1 MKSPTL
7 KDYLL
12 LSALSLIWASAFFNI
27 KIATYSYG
35 PITIACLR
43 ILFGAIPVILLCMYQ
58 RIKIEA
64 FSKDWKWFAA
74 IGFINLVIPFF
85 LIAYGVQ
92 KVQSNLA
99 AILMSSTPISATILA
114 HIYTDKEKINFY
126 KIIGILL
133 GFSGIVYLFSDNL
146 LITKDNFF
154 SALMILLGSTFY
166 VIGGI
171 LTLKISHKKNETK
184 FLEDLE
190 CIDIGCGG
198 GILSERLS
206 RLGARVTGIDA
217 SESSINVAKEHSFKS
232 RLEIDYKC
240 LTTSELLRSKIN
252 NFLNKFDIVIA
263 SEVIEHVNERK
274 IFLSDVSKLSRSGG
288 LIVFTTINK
297 SFLGILLGKFFA
309 ENILKVVPLNTHDPN
324 KFISP
329 QKLTSEAEK
338 HNIILDNFV
347 GFVPTLKINNILKK
361 EFGDF
366 RLSSNID
373 VNYGAA
379 GIRL

>member
-1 MKSPTL
+1 M
-7 KDYLL
+7 
-12 LSALSLIWASAFFNI
+12 
-27 KIATYSYG
+27 
-35 PITIACLR
+35 
-43 ILFGAIPVILLCMYQ
+43 
-58 RIKIEA
+58 
-64 FSKDWKWFAA
+64 
-74 IGFINLVIPFF
+74 
-85 LIAYGVQ
+85 
-92 KVQSNLA
+92 
-99 AILMSSTPISATILA
+99 
-114 HIYTDKEKINFY
+114 
-126 KIIGILL
+126 
-133 GFSGIVYLFSDNL
+133 
-146 LITKDNFF
+146 
-154 SALMILLGSTFY
+154 
-166 VIGGI
+166 
-171 LTLKISHKKNETK
+171 
-184 FLEDLE
+184 
-190 CIDIGCGG
+190 CIRDSGCGG

-240 LTTSELLRSKIN
+240 LTTSELLRSKKDK
-252 NFLNKFDIVIA
+252 FLNKFDIVIA

-274 IFLSDVSKLSRSGG
+274 IFLSDISKLCRSGG

-309 ENILKVVPLNTHDPN
+309 ENILKVVPKNTHDPD

-329 QKLTSEAEK
+329 QKLSSEAEE

>member
-1 MKSPTL
+1 MTNTVDVREIEQFS
-7 KDYLL
+7 L
-12 LSALSLIWASAFFNI
+12 LSNKWWDKS
-27 KIATYSYG
+27 G
-35 PITIACLR
+35 P
-43 ILFGAIPVILLCMYQ
+43 
-58 RIKIEA
+58 
-64 FSKDWKWFAA
+64 
-74 IGFINLVIPFF
+74 
-85 LIAYGVQ
+85 
-92 KVQSNLA
+92 
-99 AILMSSTPISATILA
+99 
-114 HIYTDKEKINFY
+114 
-126 KIIGILL
+126 
-133 GFSGIVYLFSDNL
+133 
-146 LITKDNFF
+146 F
-154 SALMILLGSTFY
+154 SALHKLSNARIEFIKNNAGR
-166 VIGGI
+166 I
-171 LTLKISHKKNETK
+171 ISRKNLEAK
-184 FLEDLE
+184 FLEGIE

-240 LTTSELLRSKIN
+240 LTTSELLRSKKDK
-252 NFLNKFDIVIA
+252 FLNKFDIVIA

-274 IFLSDVSKLSRSGG
+274 IFLSDISKLSRSGG

-309 ENILKVVPLNTHDPN
+309 ENILKVVPKNTHDPN

-329 QKLTSEAEK
+329 QKLSSEAEE

-366 RLSSNID
+366 RLSSNMD

>member
-1 MKSPTL
+1 MTNTVDVKEIEQFS
-7 KDYLL
+7 L
-12 LSALSLIWASAFFNI
+12 LSNKWWDKS
-27 KIATYSYG
+27 G
-35 PITIACLR
+35 P
-43 ILFGAIPVILLCMYQ
+43 
-58 RIKIEA
+58 
-64 FSKDWKWFAA
+64 
-74 IGFINLVIPFF
+74 
-85 LIAYGVQ
+85 
-92 KVQSNLA
+92 
-99 AILMSSTPISATILA
+99 
-114 HIYTDKEKINFY
+114 
-126 KIIGILL
+126 
-133 GFSGIVYLFSDNL
+133 
-146 LITKDNFF
+146 F
-154 SALMILLGSTFY
+154 SALHKLSNARIEFIKNNASR
-166 VIGGI
+166 I
-171 LTLKISHKKNETK
+171 ISHKKSEAK
-184 FLEDLE
+184 FLEDIE

-240 LTTSELLRSKIN
+240 LTTSELLRSKKDK
-252 NFLNKFDIVIA
+252 FLNKFDIVIA

-274 IFLSDVSKLSRSGG
+274 IFLSDISKLSRSGG

-297 SFLGILLGKFFA
+297 SFLGILLGKFIA
-309 ENILKVVPLNTHDPN
+309 ENILKVVPKNTHDPN

-329 QKLTSEAEK
+329 QKLSSEAEE

-347 GFVPTLKINNILKK
+347 GFVPTFKIKNILKK

>member
-1 MKSPTL
+1 MTNTVDVKEIEQFS
-7 KDYLL
+7 L
-12 LSALSLIWASAFFNI
+12 LSNKWWDKS
-27 KIATYSYG
+27 G
-35 PITIACLR
+35 P
-43 ILFGAIPVILLCMYQ
+43 
-58 RIKIEA
+58 
-64 FSKDWKWFAA
+64 
-74 IGFINLVIPFF
+74 
-85 LIAYGVQ
+85 
-92 KVQSNLA
+92 
-99 AILMSSTPISATILA
+99 
-114 HIYTDKEKINFY
+114 
-126 KIIGILL
+126 
-133 GFSGIVYLFSDNL
+133 
-146 LITKDNFF
+146 F
-154 SALMILLGSTFY
+154 SALHKLSNARIEFIKNNASR
-166 VIGGI
+166 I
-171 LTLKISHKKNETK
+171 ISHKKSEAK
-184 FLEDLE
+184 FLEGIE

-217 SESSINVAKEHSFKS
+217 SESSIIVAKEHSIKS

-240 LTTSELLRSKIN
+240 LTTSELLRSKKDK
-252 NFLNKFDIVIA
+252 FLNKFDIVIA

-274 IFLSDVSKLSRSGG
+274 IFLSDISKLSRSGG

-309 ENILKVVPLNTHDPN
+309 ENILKVVPKNTHDPN

-329 QKLTSEAEK
+329 QKLSSEAEE

-347 GFVPTLKINNILKK
+347 GFVPTFKINNILKK

>member
-1 MKSPTL
+1 MTNTVDVKEIEQFS
-7 KDYLL
+7 L
-12 LSALSLIWASAFFNI
+12 LSNKWWDKS
-27 KIATYSYG
+27 G
-35 PITIACLR
+35 P
-43 ILFGAIPVILLCMYQ
+43 
-58 RIKIEA
+58 
-64 FSKDWKWFAA
+64 
-74 IGFINLVIPFF
+74 
-85 LIAYGVQ
+85 
-92 KVQSNLA
+92 
-99 AILMSSTPISATILA
+99 
-114 HIYTDKEKINFY
+114 
-126 KIIGILL
+126 
-133 GFSGIVYLFSDNL
+133 
-146 LITKDNFF
+146 F
-154 SALMILLGSTFY
+154 SALHKLSNARIEF
-166 VIGGI
+166 IKNNACRI
-171 LTLKISHKKNETK
+171 ISHKKSEAK
-184 FLEDLE
+184 FLDGIE

-240 LTTSELLRSKIN
+240 LTTSELLRKKKDK
-252 NFLNKFDIVIA
+252 FLNKFDIVIA

-274 IFLSDVSKLSRSGG
+274 IFLSDISKLSRSGG

-309 ENILKVVPLNTHDPN
+309 ENILKVVPKNTHDPN
-324 KFISP
+324 KFIAP
-329 QKLTSEAEK
+329 QKLSSEAEE

>member
-1 MKSPTL
+1 MTNTVDVREIEQFS
-7 KDYLL
+7 L
-12 LSALSLIWASAFFNI
+12 LSNKWWDKS
-27 KIATYSYG
+27 G
-35 PITIACLR
+35 P
-43 ILFGAIPVILLCMYQ
+43 
-58 RIKIEA
+58 
-64 FSKDWKWFAA
+64 
-74 IGFINLVIPFF
+74 
-85 LIAYGVQ
+85 
-92 KVQSNLA
+92 
-99 AILMSSTPISATILA
+99 
-114 HIYTDKEKINFY
+114 
-126 KIIGILL
+126 
-133 GFSGIVYLFSDNL
+133 
-146 LITKDNFF
+146 F
-154 SALMILLGSTFY
+154 SALHKLSNARIEFIKNNASR
-166 VIGGI
+166 I
-171 LTLKISHKKNETK
+171 ISHKNLEAK
-184 FLEDLE
+184 FLEGIK

-240 LTTSELLRSKIN
+240 LTTSELLRSKKDK
-252 NFLNKFDIVIA
+252 FLNKFDIVIA

-274 IFLSDVSKLSRSGG
+274 IFLSDISKLSRSGG

-309 ENILKVVPLNTHDPN
+309 ENILKVVPKNTHDPN

-329 QKLTSEAEK
+329 QKLSLEAEE

-347 GFVPTLKINNILKK
+347 GFVPTFKVKNILKK
-361 EFGDF
+361 EFGNF
-366 RLSSNID
+366 KLSSNID

>member
-1 MKSPTL
+1 MTNTVDEREIEQFS
-7 KDYLL
+7 L
-12 LSALSLIWASAFFNI
+12 LSNKWWDKS
-27 KIATYSYG
+27 G
-35 PITIACLR
+35 P
-43 ILFGAIPVILLCMYQ
+43 
-58 RIKIEA
+58 
-64 FSKDWKWFAA
+64 
-74 IGFINLVIPFF
+74 
-85 LIAYGVQ
+85 
-92 KVQSNLA
+92 
-99 AILMSSTPISATILA
+99 
-114 HIYTDKEKINFY
+114 
-126 KIIGILL
+126 
-133 GFSGIVYLFSDNL
+133 
-146 LITKDNFF
+146 F
-154 SALMILLGSTFY
+154 SALHKLSNARIEFIKNNASR
-166 VIGGI
+166 II
-171 LTLKISHKKNETK
+171 NHKKTETK
-184 FLEDLE
+184 FLEGLE

-240 LTTSELLRSKIN
+240 LTTSELLRSKKDK
-252 NFLNKFDIVIA
+252 FLNKFDIVIA

-274 IFLSDVSKLSRSGG
+274 IFLSDISKLSRSGG

-309 ENILKVVPLNTHDPN
+309 ENILKVVPKNTHDPN
-324 KFISP
+324 KFIAP
-329 QKLTSEAEK
+329 QKLSSEAEE

>member
-1 MKSPTL
+1 MTNTIDVREIEQFS
-7 KDYLL
+7 L
-12 LSALSLIWASAFFNI
+12 LSNKWWDKS
-27 KIATYSYG
+27 G
-35 PITIACLR
+35 P
-43 ILFGAIPVILLCMYQ
+43 
-58 RIKIEA
+58 
-64 FSKDWKWFAA
+64 
-74 IGFINLVIPFF
+74 
-85 LIAYGVQ
+85 
-92 KVQSNLA
+92 
-99 AILMSSTPISATILA
+99 
-114 HIYTDKEKINFY
+114 
-126 KIIGILL
+126 
-133 GFSGIVYLFSDNL
+133 
-146 LITKDNFF
+146 F
-154 SALMILLGSTFY
+154 SALHKLSNARIEFIKNNASR
-166 VIGGI
+166 I
-171 LTLKISHKKNETK
+171 ISHKNLEGK
-184 FLEDLE
+184 FLEGIE

-217 SESSINVAKEHSFKS
+217 SESSINIAKEHSFKS

-240 LTTSELLRSKIN
+240 LTTSELLRSKKDK
-252 NFLNKFDIVIA
+252 FLNKFDIVIA

-274 IFLSDVSKLSRSGG
+274 IFLSDISKLSRSGG

-309 ENILKVVPLNTHDPN
+309 ENILNVVPKNTHDPN

-329 QKLTSEAEK
+329 QKLSSEAEE

-366 RLSSNID
+366 RLSSKID

>member
-1 MKSPTL
+1 MTNTVDVKEIEQFS
-7 KDYLL
+7 L
-12 LSALSLIWASAFFNI
+12 LSNKWWDKS
-27 KIATYSYG
+27 G
-35 PITIACLR
+35 P
-43 ILFGAIPVILLCMYQ
+43 
-58 RIKIEA
+58 
-64 FSKDWKWFAA
+64 
-74 IGFINLVIPFF
+74 
-85 LIAYGVQ
+85 
-92 KVQSNLA
+92 
-99 AILMSSTPISATILA
+99 
-114 HIYTDKEKINFY
+114 
-126 KIIGILL
+126 
-133 GFSGIVYLFSDNL
+133 
-146 LITKDNFF
+146 F
-154 SALMILLGSTFY
+154 SALHKLSNARIEFIKNNASR
-166 VIGGI
+166 I
-171 LTLKISHKKNETK
+171 ISHKNSEAK
-184 FLEDLE
+184 FLEGIE

-206 RLGARVTGIDA
+206 RLGAKVTGIDA

-240 LTTSELLRSKIN
+240 LTTSELLRSKKDK
-252 NFLNKFDIVIA
+252 FLNKFDIVIA

-274 IFLSDVSKLSRSGG
+274 IFLSDISKLSRSGG

-309 ENILKVVPLNTHDPN
+309 ENILKVVPKNTHDPN

-329 QKLTSEAEK
+329 QKLSSEAKE

-366 RLSSNID
+366 RLSSYID